1 MGVTNKLDWR
11 KAMIY
16 IKKGMLF
23 ILAAAWLFVI
33 PAAVFSQDVV
43 AYIGEVS
50 GDVTIVKANP
60 GEEIKAEIGALLSGG
75 DTLKTGAD
83 SYTSIIFQDDGSRVK
98 LGENAVLTLNVSR
111 KQKKLS
117 KKMKLDKGKV
127 WAKVTKK
134 RDTDFQVNTPTSVA
148 SVKGTDF
155 IVEEHPW
162 GETWVWVLE
171 GLVALSNGKST
182 VDVNE
187 GEKGTAT
194 EDSLNVEQTGEG
206 DNLLEPGSH
215 TINIHMKRTDNP
227 SIRKE
232 LIINVEN

>member
-1 MGVTNKLDWR
+1 
-11 KAMIY
+11 MIY

-23 ILAAAWLFVI
+23 IIAAAWMFII

-60 GEEIKAEIGALLSGG
+60 GEEIRAEVGTLLSGG

-111 KQKKLS
+111 QQKKLS
-117 KKMKLDKGKV
+117 KKVKLDKGKV

-155 IVEEHPW
+155 IVEERDW
-162 GETWVWVLE
+162 GETWVWVLK
-171 GLVALSNGKST
+171 GSVALSNGKST

-194 EDSLNVEQTGEG
+194 EDNLDVEKTGEG

-215 TINIHMKRTDNP
+215 TINIQMRRTDNP
-227 SIRKE
+227 SVRKE
-232 LIINVEN
+232 LIINIEN

>member
-1 MGVTNKLDWR
+1 
-11 KAMIY
+11 MIN

-23 ILAAAWLFVI
+23 LFAAAWLLVI

-50 GDVTIVKANP
+50 GEVTVVKANP
-60 GEEIKAEIGALLSGG
+60 GEEIPAEIGTLLISG

-98 LGENAVLTLNVSR
+98 LGENAMLTLNVSR
-111 KQKKLS
+111 KQKKLN
-117 KKMKLDKGKV
+117 KKMKLGRGKV

-155 IVEEHPW
+155 IVEEHDW

-171 GLVALSNGKST
+171 GTVELSNGKKK
-182 VDVNE
+182 VDVNK
-187 GEKGTAT
+187 GEKGKAT
-194 EDSLNVEQTGEG
+194 KDNLEVEKTGEE
-206 DNLLEPGSH
+206 DNLLEPGRH
-215 TINIHMKRTDNP
+215 TINIQMRRTDNP
-227 SIRKE
+227 SVRKE
-232 LIINVEN
+232 LNLNIEN

>member
-1 MGVTNKLDWR
+1 
-11 KAMIY
+11 MIY
-16 IKKGMLF
+16 IKKGIVIL
-23 ILAAAWLFVI
+23 LAAAWILII
-33 PAAVFSQDVV
+33 PAALFSQDVV

-50 GDVTIVKANP
+50 GKVTVVKADTGDQIP
-60 GEEIKAEIGALLSGG
+60 AEIGTLLSGG
-75 DTLKTGAD
+75 DTLKTGGG
-83 SYTSIIFQDDGSRVK
+83 SYTSIVFQDDGSRVK

-111 KQKKLS
+111 KKKKLS

-134 RDTDFQVNTPTSVA
+134 RDTEFQINTPTSVA

-155 IVEEHPW
+155 IVEEHDW
-162 GETWVWVLE
+162 GETWVWVLKGSVE
-171 GLVALSNGKST
+171 LSNGKSK

-194 EDSLNVEQTGEG
+194 GDSLDVEKTGEG
-206 DNLLEPGSH
+206 DDLLEPGRH
-215 TINIHMKRTDNP
+215 TINVHMKRTDNP

-232 LIINVEN
+232 LIINIEK